1 MEAKANRL
9 LVLPIFLL
17 VLLSSCSKHLGDA
30 PKWRVKDLAAA
41 PYPKIRLLSGHE
53 RVVATVDRITIQKLL
68 LAKLRIARTA
78 NVNAELYVEAG
89 KAPNAY
95 AGYTPGVPGY
105 GPNGKPILGITT
117 GMLALLGNNT
127 DAGAA
132 LLGHEIAHFTK
143 GHHESAKKRSTT
155 LNAIGQAA
163 ALGLAAAGIPMSG
176 YITGFA
182 VDLIDSAYSRDQER
196 EADEAG
202 MDYMI
207 AAGYNPKASLYL
219 HEELMK
225 ASGGALLPFLSTHP
239 SGNERIASLE
249 KMLQERG
256 YSTNVQP

>member
-1 MEAKANRL
+1 M
-9 LVLPIFLL
+9 V
-17 VLLSSCSKHLGDA
+17 
-30 PKWRVKDLAAA
+30 
-41 PYPKIRLLSGHE
+41 PYSKIRLLSGHE
-53 RVVATVDRITIQKLL
+53 RVVATVDRLTIKKLL
-68 LAKLRIARTA
+68 LAKLRIARIA
-78 NVNAELYVEAG
+78 NVNAELYVEEG
-89 KAPNAY
+89 KDPNAF

-105 GPNGKPILGITT
+105 GPNGKPIIGITT
-117 GMLALLGNNT
+117 GMLALLGDNT

-163 ALGLAAAGIPMSG
+163 ALGLAAAGIPMG
-176 YITGFA
+176 GQITGFA

-219 HEELMK
+219 HEALMK

-239 SGNERIASLE
+239 SVKERIARLE
-249 KMLQERG
+249 KMLQERD
-256 YSTNVQP
+256 YSTTAQP